1 MGGRLRYY
9 QIREHLRYYNT
20 STALNDTL
28 RFTHL
33 TDRERFENLKTAR
46 LTLCDAPELT
56 LLRSVRPGVTA
67 PVF

>member
-1 MGGRLRYY
+1 MEGHLRYY

-33 TDRERFENLKTAR
+33 TDCERFENLKTAR